1 MSLTPTQLQ
10 ELQTITL
17 DLGEE
22 FPHNADALWNA
33 AIRIQKAGLGP
44 VTGAGQ
50 AAFDAA
56 VADIKQCQDDV
67 QPYQSKQGSFSS
79 GFDVAVL
86 QALPIGA
93 QFPVGN
99 VGDIMFLET
108 APNTYVAVDQI
119 VITPV
124 GPNSVQM
131 DEVGTTVFRT
141 VPAASGGIEINNLS
155 TGAGFERVL
164 TTADIS
170 AGAVPGGLDTEIQF
184 NNAGA
189 FGGASGL
196 TWDEV
201 NARLTLD
208 TSPGTGPALVFDNID
223 PSGTVIEM
231 GGVGSGSTNWFI
243 WRSIDNNG
251 TAFWELMDDHSAS
264 VANHR
269 LRWRNESGFQWL
281 EFDAS
286 GEMRLMGS
294 ESVEMMFLD
303 TNADV
308 VAIRNDAT
316 LYLEQTAPNANIT
329 GHGQFYVEASDDSLH
344 YVTEAG
350 VDFDLTAGGAVPG
363 GVDTNIQF
371 NDSGAFGGDASFTW
385 DNVTKQLLINQTG
398 STLAAIRI
406 LNLPTA
412 RIAIQIG
419 GSGSS
424 TQRWEIFRSTD
435 SSGAFSW
442 ILLDDHLLSSGNH
455 KLQFRNQDSDT
466 FIEMDNSGEMS
477 LGGIQGTEAALITGI
492 GGTLKWKFQQSFFM
506 EEQAAAAAD
515 VLTEGQFWV
524 RNTLDGEP
532 MFTNELGVDS
542 VLNAAG
548 AQINGTPLNT
558 QVALWINATTIEG
571 DAGLTFAANTLTLSN
586 TGVFTILRGPT
597 DVVISNLAA
606 GGDIFY
612 NTLADHVF
620 QIAGATLF
628 EIDNG
633 GARFLFNDFGVF
645 FEERSTAGPDLA
657 TYGQFW
663 VRNDIPN
670 TPMFTD
676 DVGTDFVLNAGL
688 TQPITLTADIDGDGF
703 NLDDMGVLFMREQAA
718 ADADVTGQGQLW
730 VLDEGFTQT
739 LMFTADNG
747 NDIELAAINLT
758 DMNTGALVISG
769 TGFVE
774 CLTFQ
779 PDINRNYMISSAFE
793 VNAPT
798 ADDINVE
805 MVIDTNA
812 VFKGV
817 LTFSNQAAGI
827 AGNFALESGIG
838 DVITNIVT
846 VPTDGSATPDG
857 TYVTI
862 IGCLRMGAT
871 SGTHSVRCAKNADTG
886 ANGQFEATAAL
897 QASVLQVS

>member
-1 MSLTPTQLQ
+1 
-10 ELQTITL
+10 
-17 DLGEE
+17 
-22 FPHNADALWNA
+22 
-33 AIRIQKAGLGP
+33 
-44 VTGAGQ
+44 
-50 AAFDAA
+50 
-56 VADIKQCQDDV
+56 
-67 QPYQSKQGSFSS
+67 
-79 GFDVAVL
+79 
-86 QALPIGA
+86 
-93 QFPVGN
+93 
-99 VGDIMFLET
+99 
-108 APNTYVAVDQI
+108 
-119 VITPV
+119 
-124 GPNSVQM
+124 
-131 DEVGTTVFRT
+131 
-141 VPAASGGIEINNLS
+141 
-155 TGAGFERVL
+155 
-164 TTADIS
+164 
-170 AGAVPGGLDTEIQF
+170 
-184 NNAGA
+184 
-189 FGGASGL
+189 
-196 TWDEV
+196 
-201 NARLTLD
+201 
-208 TSPGTGPALVFDNID
+208 
-223 PSGTVIEM
+223 M

-269 LRWRNESGFQWL
+269 LRWRNDSGFQWL

-294 ESVEMMFLD
+294 ESTEMMFLD

-308 VAIRNDAT
+308 VAVRNDAT
-316 LYLEQTAPNANIT
+316 LYLEQTAANPNII

-363 GVDTNIQF
+363 GADTNIQF

-466 FIEMDNSGEMS
+466 FLEMDNSGEMS

-524 RNTLDGEP
+524 RND
-532 MFTNELGVDS
+532 D
-542 VLNAAG
+542 
-548 AQINGTPLNT
+548 
-558 QVALWINATTIEG
+558 
-571 DAGLTFAANTLTLSN
+571 
-586 TGVFTILRGPT
+586 
-597 DVVISNLAA
+597 
-606 GGDIFY
+606 
-612 NTLADHVF
+612 
-620 QIAGATLF
+620 
-628 EIDNG
+628 
-633 GARFLFNDFGVF
+633 
-645 FEERSTAGPDLA
+645 
-657 TYGQFW
+657 
-663 VRNDIPN
+663 PN
-670 TPMFTD
+670 VPMFTD
-676 DVGTDFVLNAGL
+676 DLGTDFVLNASGGITATPTPVVNDIAVWDSTGATLGRFAGFEFDGTVMALPTGSGIQFDGGITDKIILFGTLNNATSYGSGIEASTHYFKSQSRYRWYSGQNADGGVGDIMTLEAGGQLITANAITATLGDIESLAADVIANQSHISGTAEGDGHWLEGGKTIYGMFLSAVSDVTFGGRPLGDTNSDLNFYFSVDLGTNRGFVFKTNGPQDAAVDMTFAINPVHGL
-688 TQPITLTADIDGDGF
+688 LSTMPLKILERSAALADTLT
-703 NLDDMGVLFMREQAA
+703 MGQI
-718 ADADVTGQGQLW
+718 W
-730 VLDEGFTQT
+730 VLDEGFSQS
-739 LMFTADNG
+739 LMFTNDNG
-747 NDIELAAINLT
+747 NDFELAALNLT
-758 DMNTGALVISG
+758 DMNTGALVVSG

-774 CLTFQ
+774 ALTFQ
-779 PDINRNYMISSAFE
+779 PDINRNYMINVAFE
-793 VNAPT
+793 VNSPAS
-798 ADDINVE
+798 DDMNVE

-846 VPTDGSATPDG
+846 VPTDGSATPAG

-862 IGCLRMGAT
+862 VGCLRMGAT
-871 SGTHSVRCAKNADTG
+871 SGTHSVRVAKNANVG
-886 ANGQFEATAAL
+886 GNGQFEATAAL